1 MKNMDGNFISWFD
14 TLEELGVSLPPEY
27 VFLSELEPKN
37 SIDSMADPITDP
49 VFFNELLDGSGYHVR
64 FVGTFK
70 VKGAEIFNENNS
82 IIILQNLN
90 GLGWKSL
97 YKKEEIIMKTIK
109 ELESFILSWVLEHL
123 E

>member
-1 MKNMDGNFISWFD
+1 MNNSFINWFD
-14 TLEELGVSLPPEY
+14 TIEELGVSIPPEY
-27 VFLSELEPKN
+27 VFLSELDFEN
-37 SIDSMADPITDP
+37 SIDPMADPITDP

-70 VKGAEIFNENNS
+70 VKGAEIFNEDNS
-82 IIILQNLN
+82 IIILQNYE

-97 YKKEEIIMKTIK
+97 YKKEEIVMKTVE